1 MNFSQGRKAGR
12 ILARS
17 SILHTHTPH
26 TAQWPQK
33 TFGSDTFYCRSSHL
47 KTDPGPNKRPKY
59 DMAAEVLGPDNDRAR
74 AQIELLMNNK
84 NAQACQQNDEFMP
97 FVRSA
102 RGTVELYAR
111 RKTLSRRIISP
122 FRAAD
127 SGVNQARGAFK
138 INMLLIRCS
147 GAGLVILKIGG
158 LSSEAVGSR

>member
-1 MNFSQGRKAGR
+1 
-12 ILARS
+12 
-17 SILHTHTPH
+17 
-26 TAQWPQK
+26 
-33 TFGSDTFYCRSSHL
+33 
-47 KTDPGPNKRPKY
+47 
-59 DMAAEVLGPDNDRAR
+59 MAAEVLGPDNDRAR

-127 SGVNQARGAFK
+127 SGVN
-138 INMLLIRCS
+138 
-147 GAGLVILKIGG
+147 
-158 LSSEAVGSR
+158 